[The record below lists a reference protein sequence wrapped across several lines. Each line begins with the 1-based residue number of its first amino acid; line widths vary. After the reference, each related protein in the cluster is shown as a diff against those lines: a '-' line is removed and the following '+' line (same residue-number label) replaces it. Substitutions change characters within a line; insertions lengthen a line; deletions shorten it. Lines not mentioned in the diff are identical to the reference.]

1 MSPSSHTNAMPLPFK
16 IPMSPANRWMVLV
29 VLAAV
34 LMAPGTPG
42 TAQAAPSAA
51 ARIVV
56 LQSRVGELQSDA
68 ADDLTPILYEQLEA
82 EGFAARPA
90 TIARVLGGQ
99 LPLPGILDVG
109 LTSADIMHPVELG
122 YKDWARGRF
131 AEAES
136 KLVPALARIYRNPA
150 LLVADTK
157 NLDATFKALVALA
170 LSQSRLGK
178 VSESTETMM
187 ELIRVFGSRPIS
199 RAEYGPPAEQ
209 LYQTVSRQ
217 ALAAGRGQLFITT
230 DNDHAVVFVDGQIRG
245 IGKAAVADLIPGIH
259 HVLVQVASTV
269 GRQYKVDIKASEALI
284 LETVWEV
291 DMSLAVTGPWIGL
304 VFATEAERNQEAPFA
319 GELARR
325 WGGQGMVAVVST
337 IQLQGKPFLI
347 GTLYRAGGTIV
358 RGAATSLDG
367 DRRALLRS
375 LARYLA
381 DGTVSAGLN
390 IIPHDRRDALPAQ
403 ALRDSV
409 RRSPTWTSKLVAA
422 AGGLTVAAGSVAYV
436 VSEADDFTQPTYDDQ
451 RTPAVAVVLGGS
463 AVLGT
468 GIYLW
473 LRESRSTSVLTAA
486 LVGAGAASMVA
497 GCAMYLTDEDP
508 HRHRQDWQRKSFR
521 DTATTGVVVGAAG
534 VALASAGIWLLYREG
549 NRTSSSLTAAGPAVS
564 IDATHALLAW
574 TGRF

>member
-1 MSPSSHTNAMPLPFK
+1 
-16 IPMSPANRWMVLV
+16 MVPV

-34 LMAPGTPG
+34 LMAPR

-56 LQSRVGELQSDA
+56 LQSRVGAIQPDVS
-68 ADDLTPILYEQLEA
+68 DDLTPILYDQLEA

-109 LTSADIMHPVELG
+109 LTAADIMHPVELG

-131 AEAES
+131 AEAEN

-170 LSQSRLGK
+170 LSQSKLGK
-178 VSESTETMM
+178 VSKSTETMM

-230 DNDHAVVFVDGQIRG
+230 GNDQAVVFVDGQIRG

-291 DMSLAVTGPWIGL
+291 DMALAVTDPWIGL
-304 VFATEAERNQEAPFA
+304 VFATETERNQEAPFA
-319 GELARR
+319 GQLAKR
-325 WGGQGMVAVVST
+325 WGGPGMVAVVSAT
-337 IQLQGKPFLI
+337 QLQGRPFLI
-347 GTLYRAGGTIV
+347 GTLYRAGGAIV
-358 RGAATSLDG
+358 RSAATSLDG

-381 DGTVSAGLN
+381 DGTVTAGLN
-390 IIPHDRRDALPAQ
+390 IIDHERSDAPPAQ

-409 RRSPTWTSKLVAA
+409 RRSKPWTSTLVAA
-422 AGGLTVAAGSVAYV
+422 AGGLTVAVGGVAYV
-436 VSEADDFTQPTYDDQ
+436 VSEADDFTQPTYDDP
-451 RTPAVAVVLGGS
+451 RAPAVGVMLGGS
-463 AVLGT
+463 AVLGA
-468 GIYLW
+468 GVYLW
-473 LRESRSTSVLTAA
+473 LRESRSASVLTAA

-497 GCAMYLTDEDP
+497 GGAMYLTDEDLQRSP
-508 HRHRQDWQRKSFR
+508 ELWHRKTFR
-521 DTATTGVVVGAAG
+521 NTATPGVVVGVAG
-534 VALASAGIWLLYREG
+534 IALASAGIWLLYRED
-549 NRTSSSLTAAGPAVS
+549 NRAPTSPTASSPAVS
-564 IDATHALLAW
+564 IDAEHALLTW
-574 TGRF
+574 TGHF